1 MKVKDMRDDISEFL
15 LENGMTLE
23 VPLERNPLIDMEFFD
38 QEEEFV
44 TPIKLKFEFDE
55 KLGRNGS
62 FKLVSKVNIL
72 EED

>member
-1 MKVKDMRDDISEFL
+1 MREEMPFFL
-15 LENGMTLE
+15 VEEGMILEI
-23 VPLERNPLIDMEFFD
+23 PLERNPLIDMEFFD

-55 KLGRNGS
+55 KLGKNGS